1 MTQSNGMQ
9 GRFPEYFATTV
20 CLCFVLQGVYMS
32 VTTPYFLDICLN
44 MKLIKKTFSFIFKAV
59 LNAHYKLLFL
69 VPEIWFIQ

>member
-1 MTQSNGMQ
+1 
-9 GRFPEYFATTV
+9 
-20 CLCFVLQGVYMS
+20 MS

-69 VPEIWFIQ
+69 VPEI

>member
-20 CLCFVLQGVYMS
+20 LSLFCIARCIYVSHYTLLFGYLFKYE
-32 VTTPYFLDICLN
+32 TN
-44 MKLIKKTFSFIFKAV
+44 KKKTFTFIFKAV

-69 VPEIWFIQ
+69 VPEI